1 MISDKISINQKW
13 ALDVGFVIS
22 LLYVG
27 RVMRFIG
34 RDGVKRYTRSFLR
47 GFLLGKVSVGAHEF
61 EYIKHIINYA
71 SIYFVLD

>member
-13 ALDVGFVIS
+13 VLDVGFVIS

-34 RDGVKRYTRSFLR
+34 RDGVKR
-47 GFLLGKVSVGAHEF
+47 
-61 EYIKHIINYA
+61 
-71 SIYFVLD
+71 